1 MEAID
6 SLVQWSLDHCGGD
19 LNAVWRKLCLLAHG
33 SSTNDS
39 NAPNQ
44 ARLFKGDVLRAM
56 NAMDIAP
63 ALSKKEREAMFVRL
77 CNGNHGSSALGMAD
91 FRREM
96 TPRIKALQAQ
106 RNKLQRY
113 SDMKGVTNP
122 KGLQSTIT
130 RASANHNALTGR
142 DNGVNRGSATGN
154 LSLEPARNVVEQ
166 DENQY
171 RSVSSANTTEGEQAN
186 VDQGH
191 TEAQLQRLET
201 GLESPEAQML
211 ETAREEVDTR
221 ISQVV
226 ERLHDF
232 AHHIKGKNDNTRIP
246 AEKIQ
251 NPQQS
256 YLEQNTQSI
265 GAESSG
271 SQMKAA
277 DMVQGYGMML
287 DNAALLEKALNELE
301 GSIHELG
308 WLQNIENGRDQLI
321 QMENQ
326 LRQMEQQKNQFE
338 ARCAELEQQIQDMK
352 KEQQEN
358 QYEKKGRVSVLTHN
372 TLVDLLEG
380 KGHISGWR
388 EI

>member
-1 MEAID
+1 MEGMD
-6 SLVQWSLDHCGGD
+6 SLVHWSLDHCGGD
-19 LNAVWRKLCLLAHG
+19 VNAVWRKLCSLAHG

-77 CNGNHGSSALGMAD
+77 CNGNHGSSALGIAD

-106 RNKLQRY
+106 RNKLQRNI
-113 SDMKGVTNP
+113 DMKGGTNP
-122 KGLQSTIT
+122 KGLQLTTTT
-130 RASANHNALTGR
+130 RASANYNALTDR
-142 DNGVNRGSATGN
+142 DSEVNRESVAET
-154 LSLEPARNVVEQ
+154 LSLEPARDVAEQ
-166 DENQY
+166 DDNQF

-186 VDQGH
+186 VDQGA
-191 TEAQLQRLET
+191 TEAQLQRLEI

-232 AHHIKGKNDNTRIP
+232 AHHISKGKNDNTRV
-246 AEKIQ
+246 
-251 NPQQS
+251 PQQS

-265 GAESSG
+265 GAESNG

-308 WLQNIENGRDQLI
+308 WLQNIENDREQLI
-321 QMENQ
+321 QMEQQ
-326 LRQMEQQKNQFE
+326 LRQTEQQKNQFE
-338 ARCAELEQQIQDMK
+338 ARCVELEQQIQDMK
-352 KEQQEN
+352 KDQQEKH
-358 QYEKKGRVSVLTHN
+358 YEKKGRVSVLTHN